1 MKLLFTKPF
10 IRNYR
15 ELPENLQK
23 RVDKQLEL
31 LLQDLRYPSL
41 QAKKI
46 DSRRGIWYVRVTDAV
61 RFTFKIEG
69 DTYILRKVGRHD
81 ETLRAP

>member
-15 ELPENLQK
+15 ELPENLQR
-23 RVDKQLEL
+23 RVDKQLEF

-46 DSRRGIWYVRVTDAV
+46 DSRRGIWYARVTDAV
-61 RFTFKIEG
+61 RFTFQIEG

-81 ETLRAP
+81 ETLRSP